1 MNSFQI
7 MTFTDGRT
15 VNVPA
20 GHTTFVPA
28 DHVKPTKMPS
38 SWNATF
44 KDQCDEILNRELD
57 RCLPKDER
65 SKFVAEVTLDKG
77 NVVQKG

>member
-1 MNSFQI
+1 
-7 MTFTDGRT
+7 
-15 VNVPA
+15 
-20 GHTTFVPA
+20 
-28 DHVKPTKMPS
+28 MPS